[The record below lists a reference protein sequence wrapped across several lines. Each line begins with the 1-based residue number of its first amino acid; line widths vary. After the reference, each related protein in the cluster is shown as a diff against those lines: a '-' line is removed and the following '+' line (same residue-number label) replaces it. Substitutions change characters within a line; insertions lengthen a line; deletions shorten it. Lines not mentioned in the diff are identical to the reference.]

1 MNGVPMNDTA
11 LDHKTTDFTICHECD
26 VLMRLPDGPVPSAFR
41 CPRCSSPVNGHG
53 SGEIAKPLAAVAAG
67 LIFFG
72 PANFMPI
79 LHMSTLGIESNH
91 TMIGAV
97 RVMAGGNMVPVALMV
112 LFCSV
117 LAPLLEFSLLGI
129 VLAQVALGRNILLLP
144 NFFRFYTHLDSW
156 AMLEVY
162 MIGLLVSVIKLIGM
176 ASVTPGIGLV
186 CFVGMM
192 LASIAVKVTLD
203 RHGVWRKIEAICN
216 G

>member
-1 MNGVPMNDTA
+1 MNDTA
-11 LDHKTTDFTICHECD
+11 FEHKTADFTICHECD
-26 VLMRLPDGPVPSAFR
+26 VLMRLPDGHASSVLR
-41 CPRCSSPVNGHG
+41 CPRCSSPVKGHG
-53 SGEIAKPLAAVAAG
+53 SAEIAKPLAAVAAG
-67 LIFFG
+67 LIFFW

-79 LHMSTLGIESNH
+79 LNMSILGIESNH
-91 TMIGAV
+91 TMIGAA
-97 RVMAGGNMVPVALMV
+97 RAMAEGNMVPVAVMV

-129 VLAQVALGRNILLLP
+129 VLAQVALGRNILSLP
-144 NFFRFYTHLDSW
+144 NLFRFYTHLDSW

-176 ASVTPGIGLV
+176 ASVTPGVGLV

-192 LASIAVKVTLD
+192 LASISVKITLD
-203 RHGVWRKIEAICN
+203 HHAVWRKIEAICN